1 MPFTT
6 WTAFRTALLNA
17 IQSHVEGQPM
27 TGQVSMPDGT
37 LIKYNGPDEARKWI
51 EFADMMIARESAG
64 SRSSRVSYGRHRRF
78 R

>member
-1 MPFTT
+1 MGFTS
-6 WTAFRTALLNA
+6 WTAFRQTLENAL
-17 IQSHVEGQPM
+17 QSHIEGNPM

-37 LIKYNGPDEARKWI
+37 MIRYNGPDEAMKWI
-51 EFADMMIARESAG
+51 AFARKQEALESAG